1 MIYKIIKTYSYQ
13 MGAVIE
19 ADSEEEAMQLIENN
33 QGEYEWE
40 EENGGEHN
48 LDSVGCQIGYDVDG
62 EPAENVDDVD
72 VWEYPY

>member
-13 MGAVIE
+13 MGAVVE
-19 ADSEEEAMQLIENN
+19 ANSEEEAMQLIENN

-40 EENGGEHN
+40 EEGPEHN
-48 LDSVGCQIGYDVDG
+48 LDSVACQIGYDVDG

>member
-13 MGAVIE
+13 MGAVVE

-40 EENGGEHN
+40 EEGDEHN

-62 EPAENVDDVD
+62 EPAEYVDDVD
-72 VWEYPY
+72 IWEYPY